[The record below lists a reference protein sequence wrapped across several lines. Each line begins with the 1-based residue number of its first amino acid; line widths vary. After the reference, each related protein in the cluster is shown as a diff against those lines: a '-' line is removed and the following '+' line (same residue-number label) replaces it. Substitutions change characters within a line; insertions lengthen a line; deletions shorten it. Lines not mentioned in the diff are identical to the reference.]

1 MISDYD
7 KILLDVSGTL
17 YCKNKTPLEGSK
29 DFIEKYYDKIIIFSN
44 IGSKTGSE
52 LRDDLYSIYNIPI
65 PKVSTSLDL
74 LFDHLSI
81 KNYNKVFHYGNDNVT
96 EKISPFTKKI
106 MYQYDKDIDA
116 LIFTSLISENW
127 IPSTDVALNI
137 MMQNNVEIIL
147 ANPDRIS
154 PNPPY
159 NFTVSLIADGLL
171 GLTNR
176 IIDEKNIIE
185 FGKPYL
191 TKQAL
196 GINKNEKLVTIGDNP
211 WTDVKQSKLFNC
223 TSILISSETK
233 KYSEDL
239 SPTYVFKSL
248 KHLL

>member
-17 YCKNKTPLEGSK
+17 YCNDKTPLEGSK
-29 DFIEKYYDKIIIFSN
+29 DFIDKYFDKIIIFSN

-52 LRDDLYSIYNIPI
+52 LRDDLFSIYDTSI
-65 PKVSTSLDL
+65 PKVLTSLDL
-74 LFDHLSI
+74 LLDYLSF
-81 KNYNKVFHYGNDNVT
+81 KNFNKVFHYGNDNVSQ
-96 EKISPFTKKI
+96 KISPFTKKI
-106 MYQYDKDIDA
+106 IKKYEKDVDA

-127 IPSTDVALNI
+127 ILSTDAALNI
-137 MMQNNVEIIL
+137 LMQNNVEIIL

-159 NFTVSLIADGLL
+159 NFTVSLITDGLL
-171 GLTNR
+171 GLANR
-176 IIDEKNIIE
+176 IIEEKKIIE

-191 TKQAL
+191 KKQVL
-196 GINKNEKLVTIGDNP
+196 GVSENEKLITIGDNP

-223 TSILISSETK
+223 DSILISPENK

>member
-17 YCKNKTPLEGSK
+17 YCKNKIPLEGSK
-29 DFIEKYYDKIIIFSN
+29 DFIEKYHDKIIIFSN

-65 PKVSTSLDL
+65 PKVLTSLDL
-74 LFDHLSI
+74 LLDHLSI
-81 KNYNKVFHYGNDNVT
+81 KNYNKVFHYGSDNVT

-106 MYQYDKDIDA
+106 INQYDKDIDA

-127 IPSTDVALNI
+127 IPSTDIALNI
-137 MMQNNVEIIL
+137 IMQNNVEIIL

-159 NFTVSLIADGLL
+159 NFTVSLITDGLL
-171 GLTNR
+171 GLANR
-176 IIDEKNIIE
+176 IVDKKNIIE

-191 TKQAL
+191 SKQVL
-196 GINKNEKLVTIGDNP
+196 SINENDKLVTLGDNP

-223 TSILISSETK
+223 DSILISSETK

-239 SPTYVFKSL
+239 SPTHVFKSL